1 MKRPLSKDPTPRAA
15 RARAI
20 AKRLHEAYP
29 DAGCTLDFRNPLE
42 LLVATVLSAQCTD
55 ERVNLV
61 TKSLFKKYRK
71 PEDYLKVRREALE
84 KNIQSTSFFRN
95 KAKAIRAICQDVLYE
110 HGGRVP
116 REMEKLVKLHGVGR
130 KTANVVRAAVWG
142 EPGIIVDTHVKR
154 LATERLA
161 LTKETDPVKI
171 ELDLQTLL
179 PESEWS
185 FFSQALIIHGR
196 HCCTARKPDC
206 PRCPLRELCPFPQ
219 KTLA

>member
-1 MKRPLSKDPTPRAA
+1 MREAKDARAI

-20 AKRLHEAYP
+20 AKRLHKAYP
-29 DAGCTLDFRNPLE
+29 DAGCTLEFHNPLE

-61 TKSLFKKYRK
+61 TKTLFKKYRK
-71 PEDYLKVRREALE
+71 PEDYLRVPVATIE
-84 KNIQSTSFFRN
+84 KDIQSTGFFRN
-95 KAKAIRAICQDVLYE
+95 KAKAIRAICTDVLHE
-110 HGGRVP
+110 HGGKVP

-161 LTKETDPVKI
+161 LTKEKDPVKI
-171 ELDLQTLL
+171 EFDLQTLL

-185 FFSQALIIHGR
+185 FFSEALIIHGR

-206 PRCPLRELCPFPQ
+206 PRCPLRELCPFPD
-219 KTLA
+219 KTTG

>member
-1 MKRPLSKDPTPRAA
+1 MKQPASKDPTPRAA

-20 AKRLHEAYP
+20 AERLHEAYP
-29 DAGCTLDFRNPLE
+29 DAGCTLNFRNPLE

-61 TKSLFKKYRK
+61 TKTLFKKYRK
-71 PEDYLKVRREALE
+71 PEDYLKVRREVLE
-84 KNIQSTSFFRN
+84 KDVQSTGFFRN

-116 REMEKLVKLHGVGR
+116 HEMEKLVKLHGVGR

-161 LTKETDPVKI
+161 LTKEKDPVKI
-171 ELDLQTLL
+171 EFDLQTLL

-206 PRCPLRELCPFPQ
+206 PRCPIRELCPFPQ
-219 KTLA
+219 KTK